1 MHADYKIARNERVIY
16 KLFCSF
22 HIGLKKVLWSFLKEK
37 ANEQESKST
46 TDILQTKSK
55 NMEWKTAIK
64 SQSKRVFYSNCHL
77 LLTTRK
83 RWWRTSHA
91 TASGFS
97 ETATI

>member
-46 TDILQTKSK
+46 RYFAD
-55 NMEWKTAIK
+55 WK
-64 SQSKRVFYSNCHL
+64 
-77 LLTTRK
+77 
-83 RWWRTSHA
+83 
-91 TASGFS
+91 
-97 ETATI
+97 